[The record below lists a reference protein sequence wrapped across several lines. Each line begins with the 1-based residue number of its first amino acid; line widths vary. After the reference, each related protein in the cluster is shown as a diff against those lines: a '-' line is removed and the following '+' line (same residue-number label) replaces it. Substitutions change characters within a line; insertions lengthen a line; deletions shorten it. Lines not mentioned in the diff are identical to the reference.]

1 MLPEALAYLD
11 SLSKVKNQRRF
22 LAHTPGENQQSMKE
36 EAVVELLTLPELSN
50 KIVFPENVV
59 DRFIKFMKTP
69 FSPETKARLNK
80 QRAVLP

>member
-22 LAHTPGENQQSMKE
+22 LAHSSKENQQSMKE
-36 EAVVELLTLPELSN
+36 EAVVELLTLPKLSN

-59 DRFIKFMKTP
+59 DKFIKFMKTP
-69 FSPETKARLNK
+69 FSPETKVRLNK